1 MSQLIQ
7 PLEVIQGGT
16 ARPSPADIRLDKTLV
31 SPHIQAAEYRWVRE
45 TLGASFYDALVA
57 EKGSFNTIVPINR
70 VLFYDSQ
77 TNVLVLPAS
86 ANLPLVTNTETNVAV
101 YQNGQKLIQT
111 INYTIGGSTITIDI
125 NTHFDG
131 SNYEVII
138 YGKVV
143 STETSVFT
151 TSAYQTLWD
160 THLKSLCAN
169 AVLYEASPYIVMQLG
184 TNGLYLIDNEYGKNA
199 GMEGVKFYQDTLR
212 QRITL
217 QQNMIK
223 DYLCASASI
232 FPYFSSSAIGCPDGD
247 CGGDDD
253 EFYND
258 FGLIL

>member
-31 SPHIQAAEYRWVRE
+31 SPHIQPAEYRWVRE
-45 TLGASFYDALVA
+45 TLGESFYNVLVA
-57 EKGSFNTIVPINR
+57 EKGTS
-70 VLFYDSQ
+70 
-77 TNVLVLPAS
+77 S
-86 ANLPLVTNTETNVAV
+86 AF
-101 YQNGQKLIQT
+101 
-111 INYTIGGSTITIDI
+111 S
-125 NTHFDG
+125 
-131 SNYEVII
+131 
-138 YGKVV
+138 
-143 STETSVFT
+143 

-160 THLKSLCAN
+160 SHLKSLCAN

-199 GMEGVKFYQDTLR
+199 GMDGVKFYQDTLR

-223 DYLCASASI
+223 DYLCASAGY
-232 FPYFSSSAIGCPDGD
+232 FPYFSASAIGCPDSD
-247 CGGDDD
+247 CGSDDD

>member
-45 TLGASFYDALVA
+45 TLGGSFYDVLVT
-57 EKGSFNTIVPINR
+57 EKGTS
-70 VLFYDSQ
+70 
-77 TNVLVLPAS
+77 S
-86 ANLPLVTNTETNVAV
+86 AF
-101 YQNGQKLIQT
+101 
-111 INYTIGGSTITIDI
+111 STP
-125 NTHFDG
+125 
-131 SNYEVII
+131 
-138 YGKVV
+138 
-143 STETSVFT
+143 
-151 TSAYQTLWD
+151 AYQTLWD

-199 GMEGVKFYQDTLR
+199 GMDGVKFYQDTLR

-223 DYLCASASI
+223 DYLCASAGY
-232 FPYFSSSAIGCPDGD
+232 FPYFSASAIGCPDSNCSD
-247 CGGDDD
+247 PEN